1 MQERYSRKHWEIFGW
16 FKVGTREN
24 IPRSI
29 TPWKLPSIK
38 VPYYRFP
45 RFFSFPIAF
54 HFDELSSIIPPT
66 IRDKRN
72 ETRVDRTSCFV
83 VGGWVERCRPLSLV
97 REFVREFKVER
108 RRGGTDG
115 SNRNRSMWRARVEW
129 RDSIRRKDRRACRA
143 KSGAQLRD
151 FPYGSS
157 RLRLKISR
165 VSPIPDPFKNRLS
178 ILLARETLQE
188 RETFSRSYIPRE
200 SGRGRERGSG
210 VSSVA
215 TRTIPS
221 RFSSENMYEVTR
233 KEAMPRFHER
243 VARKYASTRFSF
255 FPFFAF
261 FRLAKKKKRKEA
273 KFNVERRRTESER
286 TGRKFARFPD
296 CGCHSSRVPLDGPL
310 DSSGN
315 PMDEWRASV
324 NERGPAWNGR
334 DFFFFFFSFSSHCS
348 PHSHIN

>member
-108 RRGGTDG
+108 RRGGRDG

-178 ILLARETLQE
+178 ILLARENVTGAGNFLSLVYSA
-188 RETFSRSYIPRE
+188 REWKGEGKRKE
-200 SGRGRERGSG
+200 GRSG

-273 KFNVERRRTESER
+273 KFNVERRRTESEIR
-286 TGRKFARFPD
+286 AVSRLWLSFIPRPARWPTRF
-296 CGCHSSRVPLDGPL
+296 
-310 DSSGN
+310 
-315 PMDEWRASV
+315 EWKS
-324 NERGPAWNGR
+324 NGR
-334 DFFFFFFSFSSHCS
+334 VAG
-348 PHSHIN
+348 IGK